1 MQYLLWKE
9 FNEEE
14 TEPTEGEVAYDE
26 VADKEAGEV
35 ELANQPSRKP
45 EEERKEEKKEQRP
58 QSREKFDPN
67 RNIPLKRR
75 GQ

>member
-14 TEPTEGEVAYDE
+14 EKEPQEGEVAYDE
-26 VADKEAGEV
+26 VAEKEANEV

-45 EEERKEEKKEQRP
+45 
-58 QSREKFDPN
+58 
-67 RNIPLKRR
+67 
-75 GQ
+75 